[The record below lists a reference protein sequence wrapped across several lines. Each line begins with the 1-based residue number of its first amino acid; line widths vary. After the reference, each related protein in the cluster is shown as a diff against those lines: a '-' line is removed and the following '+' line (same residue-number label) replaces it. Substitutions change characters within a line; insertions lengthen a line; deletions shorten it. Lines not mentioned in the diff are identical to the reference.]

1 MRILAGPNTNALRSI
16 TGYNAGSPLRKMPA
30 MTQGQAGSAAAG
42 AAALGSDIGAIAS
55 DNIPAQ
61 SAKGEGGRILG
72 ETAKYAGMGMAF
84 GPIGAGV
91 GALVGLTV
99 GIIKNNKAKEAHKEQ
114 IADNDK
120 ANKANA
126 AQLALAANVNSQKA
140 PATMKSPNERNM
152 APNKRTEPL
161 KRTMAPLKMAPLKRE
176 LSSMQA
182 NSSYMRTPASDVKR
196 QEIMRTVS
204 GSSSLKTTRVTE
216 KGDLVIK
223 KDGQEYFLSQSNNKT
238 EFEKQYEEAKFKQ
251 DKKADNEAK
260 VEFAK
265 NNPKLAETV
274 SAENLKTKTP
284 EEKKEIIQ
292 NYRRAQQNSNTQ
304 IAENK

>member
-1 MRILAGPNTNALRSI
+1 MRTLAGQNTNALRSI

-30 MTQGQAGSAAAG
+30 MTQGQAGGAAAG

-99 GIIKNNKAKEAHKEQ
+99 GLIKNKKAKEAHKEQ
-114 IADNDK
+114 MAANDK

-152 APNKRTEPL
+152 APNKKTEPL

-182 NSSYMRTPASDVKR
+182 SSSYMRTPASDVKR
-196 QEIMRTVS
+196 QEIMRNVS
-204 GSSSLKTTRVTE
+204 GVSSLQKATEPVSYTGPQIKYNDQGEPNAVHSATKQTTVYKGQSGYKEALASAQYEKNKAIDAAAAKERIKAEKETEIANKRAKANVKDAKTT
-216 KGDLVIK
+216 
-223 KDGQEYFLSQSNNKT
+223 
-238 EFEKQYEEAKFKQ
+238 
-251 DKKADNEAK
+251 
-260 VEFAK
+260 
-265 NNPKLAETV
+265 
-274 SAENLKTKTP
+274 
-284 EEKKEIIQ
+284 
-292 NYRRAQQNSNTQ
+292 
-304 IAENK
+304 

>member
-1 MRILAGPNTNALRSI
+1 MRTLAGQNTNALRSI

-42 AAALGSDIGAIAS
+42 AAALGSDIGAIVS
-55 DNIPAQ
+55 EDGIPAQ

-99 GIIKNNKAKEAHKEQ
+99 GLVKNKKAKEAHKEQ
-114 IADNDK
+114 MAANDK

-140 PATMKSPNERNM
+140 PATMKSPNEKSALN
-152 APNKRTEPL
+152 
-161 KRTMAPLKMAPLKRE
+161 MAPLKKE
-176 LSSMQA
+176 LSSIQRS
-182 NSSYMRTPASDVKR
+182 SSYMRTPASDVKR

-204 GSSSLKTTRVTE
+204 GASSLQKAGKDEETGVFYEGPSASVTKKGTRTLKSETTGYTGYDDGSTKFDQAYKTAE
-216 KGDLVIK
+216 QK
-223 KDGQEYFLSQSNNKT
+223 KNK
-238 EFEKQYEEAKFKQ
+238 A
-251 DKKADNEAK
+251 NEA
-260 VEFAK
+260 
-265 NNPKLAETV
+265 
-274 SAENLKTKTP
+274 
-284 EEKKEIIQ
+284 
-292 NYRRAQQNSNTQ
+292 
-304 IAENK
+304 AENKKAAAAAAAEKARIKKETEAANERASANAKSNTKT